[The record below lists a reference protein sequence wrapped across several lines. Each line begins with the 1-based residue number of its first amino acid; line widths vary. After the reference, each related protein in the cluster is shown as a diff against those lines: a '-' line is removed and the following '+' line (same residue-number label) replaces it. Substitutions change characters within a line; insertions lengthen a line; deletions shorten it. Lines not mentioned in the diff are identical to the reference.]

1 MGFDTKRDNLW
12 ITSDAYKEGVPAWSA
27 ASDYFTGDI
36 VSLTGVN
43 FYNYPLFFTALQS
56 GFSKYPLDNPTYWKQ
71 IPLSDGDYY
80 SIFTIL
86 FNEKLNTFTSLCGA
100 LPNRYFQYNNELL
113 VPNVKSPWGKVYELN
128 NGTTTYFDGVDI
140 DFHVQ
145 PVVNKVQNTTKRFL
159 SIGLNTGE
167 DQVNFPTVD
176 FATKTQES
184 TSVDFEQKNG
194 NIFTAVE
201 PATNG
206 EPITGEYMTFKVMS
220 DNDITILDAVAKM
233 YYRPRMPR

>member
-1 MGFDTKRDNLW
+1 V
-12 ITSDAYKEGVPAWSA
+12 AAWTGA
-27 ASDYFTGDI
+27 DYIVGDV
-36 VSLTGVN
+36 VSLSGVA
-43 FYNYPLFFTALQS
+43 FYDYPLFFRAILPS
-56 GFSKYPLDNPTYWKQ
+56 NLGKYPLTNPDYWEQ
-71 IPLSDGDYY
+71 IPLTDGDYY

-128 NGTTTYFDGVDI
+128 NGTDTYFDGLGVD
-140 DFHVQ
+140 FYVQ
-145 PVVNKVQNTTKRFL
+145 PVVNKIQNTTKRFL

-184 TSVDFEQKNG
+184 TSLVFEQKNG

-201 PATNG
+201 PTLTG
-206 EPITGEYMTFKVMS
+206 EQITGEYMTFKIVS
-220 DNDITILDAVAKM
+220 ANDITILDAVAKM

>member
-1 MGFDTKRDNLW
+1 M
-12 ITSDAYKEGVPAWSA
+12 
-27 ASDYFTGDI
+27 
-36 VSLTGVN
+36 
-43 FYNYPLFFTALQS
+43 
-56 GFSKYPLDNPTYWKQ
+56 
-71 IPLSDGDYY
+71 
-80 SIFTIL
+80 
-86 FNEKLNTFTSLCGA
+86 
-100 LPNRYFQYNNELL
+100 
-113 VPNVKSPWGKVYELN
+113 YELN
-128 NGTTTYFDGVDI
+128 NGTDTYFDGLDI
-140 DFHVQ
+140 DFYVQ
-145 PVVNKVQNTTKRFL
+145 PVVNKIQNTTKRFL